1 MNRTMTKEEY
11 VASIK
16 ELEEII
22 AKYREQEKQL
32 KNQYIDE
39 NKQFEVN
46 EKVKITTPTFRRAIP
61 DESGRRYMDE
71 ECKERDATY
80 AAPLRVKVRLRVGDA
95 KEMSDHEI
103 FMGDLPLMT
112 ETGTFVINGAERVI
126 VSQLVRSPGIYYD
139 IAHEK
144 V

>member
-46 EKVKITTPTFRRAIP
+46 EKVKIITPTFRRAIP
-61 DESGRRYMDE
+61 DESGRR
-71 ECKERDATY
+71 
-80 AAPLRVKVRLRVGDA
+80 
-95 KEMSDHEI
+95 
-103 FMGDLPLMT
+103 
-112 ETGTFVINGAERVI
+112 
-126 VSQLVRSPGIYYD
+126 
-139 IAHEK
+139 
-144 V
+144 